1 MLLMASESAA
11 DPIVE
16 AYPFFSLLRKRPER
30 ATRQIDKLCT
40 TVRALCNI
48 VALIPR
54 LTAEDVQDEVRDVQ
68 SAHVLKD
75 ALHAETLLSDREGG
89 LQCTLYVKP

>member
-1 MLLMASESAA
+1 MASESAA

-16 AYPFFSLLRKRPER
+16 AYPFFSLLQKCPER

-54 LTAEDVQDEVRDVQ
+54 LTAEDVQDEVRNVQ
-68 SAHVLKD
+68 TVHAFND
-75 ALHAETLLSDREGG
+75 ALHAEPLRSGREGG
-89 LQCTLYVKP
+89 LWCTLYVKR